1 MVANSAYTETGAGA
15 LNLVFGEQARESIKS
30 YLGVRTVHALDS
42 GGKGL
47 QLTTRALWSHEF
59 GNADS
64 AVTSAQFT
72 GAPGAFQTGGVN
84 LKRDGAV
91 LGVGVSGELRRNLAL
106 FGDVAVETRSKQT
119 NATLQVGARYIW

>member
-1 MVANSAYTETGAGA
+1 MRSTAAARDCNS
-15 LNLVFGEQARESIKS
+15 L
-30 YLGVRTVHALDS
+30 
-42 GGKGL
+42 
-47 QLTTRALWSHEF
+47 RALWSHEF

-72 GAPGAFQTGGVN
+72 GAPGVFQTSGVN

-91 LGVGVSGELRRNLAL
+91 LGVGVSGELWRNLAL

-119 NATLQVGARYIW
+119 NTTFQVGARYTW